1 MNSKPISHLHLDDH
15 LLPSL
20 IFTYDNL
27 EKTTLDPNLDY
38 CSRDDNSGFKK
49 KGNPQFLNI
58 CVF

>member
-27 EKTTLDPNLDY
+27 EKTTLDPNLAY
-38 CSRDDNSGFKK
+38 CSRDDDSGFKK
-49 KGNPQFLNI
+49 KGNPQQ
-58 CVF
+58 